1 MNGFF
6 QLLIAWGVLLVFV
19 LMLYMIDKLNFVFG
33 GMNPAELPET

>member
-19 LMLYMIDKLNFVFG
+19 LMLYMIDKLNFVFSG
-33 GMNPAELPET
+33 FSQSELP